1 MRKITAKTAVTIIFF
16 AAVFIFSSL
25 YAGYSLESEMF
36 RTSQDIT
43 MEKANSARDP
53 YSLLFNLKLTAP
65 GTITAHIRKP
75 EGSFRLGKKQ
85 HLFRIII
92 SDARAYKPGSST
104 LNEKYIKRLKCFKH
118 ERGLVEYSVDSL
130 ELGSSKGEF
139 IVLITNYY
147 DKKPYNAHLQLMYPV
162 AKQAESK
169 LKPVE
174 MKLRPIE
181 VKGISDEQ

>member
-1 MRKITAKTAVTIIFF
+1 
-16 AAVFIFSSL
+16 
-25 YAGYSLESEMF
+25 
-36 RTSQDIT
+36 
-43 MEKANSARDP
+43 
-53 YSLLFNLKLTAP
+53 
-65 GTITAHIRKP
+65 
-75 EGSFRLGKKQ
+75 
-85 HLFRIII
+85 
-92 SDARAYKPGSST
+92 
-104 LNEKYIKRLKCFKH
+104 
-118 ERGLVEYSVDSL
+118 VDSL